1 MRSVSCSLILIL
13 AELIIYIFLVI
24 KNLSFWGTEPATYL
38 LHCRRNTTPL
48 VFWQKNG
55 DSDLCCCL
63 LQLKMWFLPRA
74 WCPARWE
81 TLMHC
86 WGSSLVE
93 KYYERYVIIM
103 KWQGRKRGQ
112 WKIRWLQ
119 HLNYVQLESS
129 KQVPPG
135 HHIHLRLIN
144 NLVYECLLTNNW
156 LISCDQER

>member
-1 MRSVSCSLILIL
+1 MRSISCSLILIL

-24 KNLSFWGTEPATYL
+24 KNFSFEGQNLQPIFFTAAGL
-38 LHCRRNTTPL
+38 LRTPL
-48 VFWQKNG
+48 VFWLKNS

-63 LQLKMWFLPRA
+63 LQLKMWFLPRV

-86 WGSSLVE
+86 WRSSLVE

-103 KWQGRKRGQ
+103 KWHGRKRGQ

-129 KQVPPG
+129 K
-135 HHIHLRLIN
+135 
-144 NLVYECLLTNNW
+144 
-156 LISCDQER
+156 